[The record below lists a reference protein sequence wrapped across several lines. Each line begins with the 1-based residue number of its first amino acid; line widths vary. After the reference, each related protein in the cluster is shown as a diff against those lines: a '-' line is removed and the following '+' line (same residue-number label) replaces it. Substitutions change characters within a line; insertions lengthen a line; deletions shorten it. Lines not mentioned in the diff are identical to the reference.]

1 MFKILNK
8 LTPEYLQDL
17 FKPFTSEYDL
27 RGKAN
32 KRAQRTPLQKAE
44 RQEHHSIVQLLLKND
59 PTPSLLQ
66 PVRYQTACPIIL
78 LANLVFQMK
87 FAYICYILCW

>member
-17 FKPFTSEYDL
+17 FKPFTSEYHL

-44 RQEHHSIVQLLLKND
+44 RQEHHSIVQLLSKNNL
-59 PTPSLLQ
+59 TPSLLQ
-66 PVRYQTACPIIL
+66 PVRYQTACPQIL
-78 LANLVFQMK
+78 LANLVFEMK
-87 FAYICYILCW
+87 VAYICYILCR

>member
-66 PVRYQTACPIIL
+66 PVRYQTTCPLIL